1 MHYSVITQEKILELR
16 DCKKVS
22 LCKKDI
28 QVTYTRVYLG
38 WNLKDQIILATFQWL
53 SSSCVTDTRQTIL
66 KLHWKMAS
74 VNSSK
79 SHRFVDFLPSIRPSF
94 LSVVL
99 LFACGC
105 LWVKN
110 ETTNERLIALET
122 RINMSPVV
130 LVDTGCPSE
139 NSERTT
145 RRPKED
151 STRYLLKKIQRE
163 RKFSDTSG

>member
-1 MHYSVITQEKILELR
+1 MR
-16 DCKKVS
+16 
-22 LCKKDI
+22 DI
-28 QVTYTRVYLG
+28 QVIYKEKKKS
-38 WNLKDQIILATFQWL
+38 NLYPCLPGLEFTGSNYPGNFPQTFL
-53 SSSCVTDTRQTIL
+53 PVSDTQQTTVQ
-66 KLHWKMAS
+66 LHWKMAS

-110 ETTNERLIALET
+110 ETTNKRLTALET
-122 RINMSPVV
+122 RINISPVV
-130 LVDTGCPSE
+130 LVDTGYTTE
-139 NSERTT
+139 NSEKTT

-151 STRYLLKKIQRE
+151 STRYLFKKIQRD